1 MYEGKKNGN
10 WHRIQMGILTS
21 FFKKISLGTTYSYI
35 LLTIWP
41 KSKASVQILLL
52 ENKWSM
58 LDVGP
63 GHDIIEIILFVCW
76 KINDSNGSPHP
87 TPSIGESCMIQ
98 KWVKVVLLYFD
109 IIKV

>member
-1 MYEGKKNGN
+1 MEIMNIFSLNIFVISTKCMRVKKNGN

-87 TPSIGESCMIQ
+87 T
-98 KWVKVVLLYFD
+98 L
-109 IIKV
+109 